1 MTGRFSRL
9 AASLERAGL
18 DTANTQLLELAR
30 HRYADPRH
38 RHFDDW
44 QRRIDSLPDIAPSF
58 IDLDRAAPEIGRA
71 ADCTGEDQASLMQNL
86 QALCP
91 WRKGPF
97 SVFGIDID
105 AEWRSDWK
113 WARIA
118 PHLGS
123 LRNCNVLDVGC
134 GNGYYAL
141 RMQGL
146 GARLV
151 LGLEPMWVHVF
162 QFSALQKYLM
172 QPQRIFVLP
181 LRLEELPQA
190 LSGFDLAFSMGVLY
204 HSRQPRE
211 HLGRVFATLREGG
224 RIVLETLVI
233 EDQVAEALVP
243 AGRYANMKN
252 VWVIPSYT
260 LLKAWMVEAGFDRVR
275 LLDQSA
281 TTPQEQRPTDWMTGH
296 SLAHALDPNDPGR
309 TIEGHPAPL
318 RACIVAEKPG

>member
-1 MTGRFSRL
+1 MARL
-9 AASLERAGL
+9 SSLVSSLERAGL
-18 DTANTQLLELAR
+18 KGAHTQLLQLAQ
-30 HRYADPRH
+30 HRYAHPRH
-38 RHFDDW
+38 RHFDEW
-44 QRRIDSLPDIAPSF
+44 QHHVDSLPEVAPSF
-58 IDLDRAAPEIGRA
+58 IDLDRAAPVIGRE
-71 ADCTGEDQASLMQNL
+71 ADCTGEQHALLKQSL

-123 LRNCNVLDVGC
+123 LQNCSVLDVGC

-162 QFSALQKYLM
+162 QWSVLHRYLP

-211 HLGRVFATLREGG
+211 HLSHVFKVLKAGG
-224 RIVLETLVI
+224 RILLETLII
-233 EDQVAEALVP
+233 EDRAAEALVP
-243 AGRYANMKN
+243 VERYAGMRN

-260 LLKAWMVEAGFDRVR
+260 LLKAWLVEAGFDQVR
-275 LLDQSA
+275 LLDQSQ
-281 TTPQEQRPTDWMTGH
+281 TTTQEQRPTNWMTGH
-296 SLAHALDPNDPGR
+296 SLVHALNPNDTGQ
-309 TIEGHPAPL
+309 TIEGYPAPL
-318 RACIVAEKPG
+318 RACIVAEKPA

>member
-1 MTGRFSRL
+1 MAGLSSL
-9 AASLERAGL
+9 ASSLERAGL
-18 DTANTQLLELAR
+18 KGPHSQLLQLAQD
-30 HRYADPRH
+30 RYAHPRH
-38 RHFDDW
+38 RHFDEW
-44 QRRIDSLPDIAPSF
+44 QHRVDSLPGIAPSF
-58 IDLDRAAPEIGRA
+58 IDLDRAAPVIGRA
-71 ADCTGEDQASLMQNL
+71 ADCTGEHRALLTQGL
-86 QALCP
+86 QALGP

-123 LRNCNVLDVGC
+123 LQNCNVLDIGC
-134 GNGYYAL
+134 GNGYYTL

-146 GARLV
+146 GAQLV

-162 QFSALQKYLM
+162 QWSALHRFLP

-211 HLGRVFATLREGG
+211 HLARVFDALRAGG
-224 RIVLETLVI
+224 RIVLETLII
-233 EDQVAEALVP
+233 EDLGAEALVP
-243 AGRYANMKN
+243 PGRYANMRN

-260 LLKAWMVEAGFDRVR
+260 LLKAWLVEAGFDQVR
-275 LLDQSA
+275 LLDQSR
-281 TTPQEQRPTDWMTGH
+281 TTTQEQRPTRWMSGH
-296 SLAHALDPNDPGR
+296 SLVHALNPNDPGQ

-318 RACIVAEKPG
+318 RACIVAEKPV